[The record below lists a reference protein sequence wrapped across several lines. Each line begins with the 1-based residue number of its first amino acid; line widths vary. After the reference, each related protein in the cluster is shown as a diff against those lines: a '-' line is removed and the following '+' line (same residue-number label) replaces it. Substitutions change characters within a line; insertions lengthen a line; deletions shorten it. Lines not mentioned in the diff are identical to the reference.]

1 MRLGNGFYARSLC
14 PMDRICL
21 AIICAGII
29 LPVTALAL
37 QTPDAGAPSP
47 IICSQQERPCSTF
60 LVPGVEAAAVNEV
73 AQVQSAG
80 TLVYPA
86 EPASRRDLFGR

>member
-1 MRLGNGFYARSLC
+1 LLAAGETVFHILG
-14 PMDRICL
+14 
-21 AIICAGII
+21 
-29 LPVTALAL
+29 
-37 QTPDAGAPSP
+37 
-47 IICSQQERPCSTF
+47 
-60 LVPGVEAAAVNEV
+60 PGQVEAAAVNEV